1 MSASVVSPRAR
12 NWARA
17 TALAAITLAISGCS
31 DSGRFEANN
40 PFASTKPNTPPADV
54 TGSVSSKPA
63 SSKIASQPL
72 PAPTKPAT
80 VASTG
85 VAQGAGGLGTYRP
98 SDVTGSVPAPVGHW
112 TWEGGTPIVVGADE
126 NVEAI
131 GRKYGVPASAIMQ
144 ANNITNSSAI
154 RPGQR
159 LVIPRYVSSAAA
171 TTHPQPAPTHPQPA
185 PAKPVIAAAHATP
198 APAPEYVHTVK
209 PGESLIA

>member
-31 DSGRFEANN
+31 DSGRFEVNN

-54 TGSVSSKPA
+54 TSSVSSRPA

-72 PAPTKPAT
+72 PAPAKPAT
-80 VASTG
+80 VAATG
-85 VAQGAGGLGTYRP
+85 VSQGAGGLGTYRP
-98 SDVTGSVPAPVGHW
+98 SDVTGSVPQPAGHW

-126 NVEAI
+126 NVDAI

-144 ANNITNSSAI
+144 ANNITDPHAI

-159 LVIPRYVSSAAA
+159 LRSEERRVG
-171 TTHPQPAPTHPQPA
+171 
-185 PAKPVIAAAHATP
+185 K
-198 APAPEYVHTVK
+198 E
-209 PGESLIA
+209 